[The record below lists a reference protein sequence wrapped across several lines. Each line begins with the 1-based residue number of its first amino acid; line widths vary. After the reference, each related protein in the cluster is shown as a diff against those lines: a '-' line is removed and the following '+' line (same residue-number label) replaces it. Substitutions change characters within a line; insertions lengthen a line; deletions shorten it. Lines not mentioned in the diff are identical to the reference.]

1 MQPRSQT
8 LAALLEPTLRVLSR
22 PQAEALDDLALK
34 ARQARSAIR
43 DQFRGTGEPIHPA
56 SFELGVATSFMTLLS
71 TAAQRSQLSDA
82 VHLVRQSAQGLRA
95 LHQIA
100 VLNRLSTPASQGD
113 LADKIGTDRG
123 NFNRTIQKF
132 EAGGLVE
139 SARQGASRYYSLTPL
154 GHDVLARL
162 LPGWRA
168 VDPITGTLL
177 QSEGEAIA
185 AADRVLAFLKSQF
198 EKFDVPALVERQSGR
213 AAGPPGTPRLHLPA
227 TADRAQAVYA
237 ELRASFKFNSSP
249 EPAHAKP
256 EAA

>member
-1 MQPRSQT
+1 M
-8 LAALLEPTLRVLSR
+8 
-22 PQAEALDDLALK
+22 DDLVLK
-34 ARQARSAIR
+34 ARKARSAIR
-43 DQFRGTGEPIHPA
+43 DQLRDAGESIHVA

-113 LADKIGTDRG
+113 LADKIGANRG

-139 SARQGASRYYSLTPL
+139 SVRKGASRYYSLTPL

-168 VDPITGTLL
+168 VDPITGALL
-177 QSEGEAIA
+177 QSEGEALA
-185 AADRVLAFLKSQF
+185 AVDKVLAFLKSQF
-198 EKFDVPALVERQSGR
+198 EKFDAPVIVERQSGR
-213 AAGPPGTPRLHLPA
+213 ATGFSGAQRLYLPA
-227 TADRAQAVYA
+227 TAKGAQAVYA

-249 EPAHAKP
+249 EPVHAEL